1 MNEGRR
7 SVLLVEQ
14 DRELRERVG
23 SWLEGAGFDV
33 YVCPGPSAPTYT
45 CIASE
50 GRPCPL
56 AKAADVVLLDLWLAS
71 ESALMGTSASELL
84 SYYMATGKPVVV
96 VDHGHDEL
104 RPFRDEV
111 AAVLEFPPERRDVIE
126 TVEVLLAAPPASR
139 TAS

>member
-1 MNEGRR
+1 MSERVG

-14 DRELRERVG
+14 DPGLRERVG
-23 SWLEGAGFDV
+23 DWLEGSGIDV

-56 AKAADVVLLDLWLAS
+56 AKVADLVLLDLWLGS
-71 ESALMGTSASELL
+71 DTVLMGTSASQLL
-84 SYYMATGKPVVV
+84 SYYLASGKPVVV
-96 VDHGHDEL
+96 IDPGHEEL

-111 AAVLEFPPERRDVIE
+111 SAVLEFPPERRDVVE
-126 TVEVLLAAPPASR
+126 TVRVLLATPG
-139 TAS
+139 